1 LPQDGVLII
10 DKPAGI
16 TSRRAA
22 ERVREITGGSKAG
35 HAGTLDPLATGVL
48 VVCLDRATLL
58 TSYLGGG
65 IKRYDVEALLGTST
79 DTYDVDGKVVSM
91 RDASGVTAAAIE
103 AALSEFVGEL
113 QQVPPPFSAIK
124 HQGRPLYSYARQGAD
139 VPRITRTVVIE
150 EIALEGLA
158 PGEAGP
164 VARLIVACGP
174 GTYVRS
180 IVHDLGEKLGCGAC
194 VASLRRTASG
204 EFSIDDSVSLDEL
217 EQLPAGSATSRAMS
231 IEEATRGMLSV
242 VVEGDLAGAVA
253 MGKPLEPGAA
263 QVPPDGVF
271 RVLDGAGR
279 LIALYGPARPD
290 DEGIAARAVRVLRP
304 WREGSSGE
312 AA

>member
-1 LPQDGVLII
+1 MPQDGVLIL

-16 TSRRAA
+16 TSRRDA
-22 ERVREITGGSKAG
+22 ERVRAIAGGAKAG

-65 IKRYDVEALLGTST
+65 TKRYHVDALLGTST
-79 DTYDVDGKVVSM
+79 DTYDVDGNVVSR
-91 RDASGVTAAAIE
+91 RDASRFTAE
-103 AALSEFVGEL
+103 AVEGALSDFAGEIE
-113 QQVPPPFSAIK
+113 QVPPPFSAVK
-124 HQGRPLYSYARQGAD
+124 HQGRPLYRYAREGAHI
-139 VPRITRTVVIE
+139 PNITRTVTIE
-150 EIALEGLA
+150 ELTLEGLA

-164 VARLIVACGP
+164 VARLVVACGP

-217 EQLPAGSATSRAMS
+217 EKLPAGSAASRAMS
-231 IEEATRGMLSV
+231 IEEATRGMPSIA
-242 VVEGDLAGAVA
+242 VEGELADAVA
-253 MGKPLEPGAA
+253 MGKPLESGAA

-271 RVLDGAGR
+271 RVLDGAGS

-290 DEGIAARAVRVLRP
+290 DEGIEARAVRVLRP
-304 WREGSSGE
+304 WREGNSGE